1 MKDIIGRA
9 KIKSTNLPRKLEI
22 NNVDVYN
29 KPKIADAFNDF
40 FTNIGQRLASQILKS
55 SKTFETCINKVN
67 IIMVSK
73 PLPIKELKDAFFL
86 LKIKKARV
94 LVMLVLILLK
104 NALGVLC
111 EALIY
116 LISAISLKGVFPDH
130 LKIAKA
136 TPIYKP
142 GDSSDISNY
151 KPISVLPCFSK
162 ILERLMYNRFYKYL
176 KESNILYEK
185 QFGFQSGYPT
195 NDAIVDNC
203 F

>member
-162 ILERLMYNRFYKYL
+162 ILERLMYNRF
-176 KESNILYEK
+176 
-185 QFGFQSGYPT
+185 
-195 NDAIVDNC
+195 
-203 F
+203 